1 MKKKFRNV
9 YPLFFGMSCL
19 LISDAN
25 ASGISN
31 NTPAPAEIDAELT
44 QTVGVLEVFPF
55 EDSKKSVRCT
65 TFHLGDGYMATAGH
79 CFLGAY
85 DCNQALVRWANSD
98 KISQCTRVIYSF
110 ASESIKKLDTTNRDL
125 TIFRVDAAPPQKL
138 KVTQTHMRSL
148 QAQSLAAT
156 GISVQ
161 LKRGR
166 VTSRASKPCT
176 LITGSAT
183 NIFGQPKPND
193 SVQHNCSVGSY
204 SAGTPIVDATTGEL
218 LAIQQ
223 SSTLM
228 PAIDTESETYLEEVN
243 FAKTLTEHELSSI
256 INKHSTS
263 LRNLSVGG
271 FAPEVFY
278 SGFRDSLNMKVATLG
293 IENNINTVSFIPH
306 NGVDTQVEIL
316 DGDGRKTIISG
327 PRRANLEQRLEFK
340 APVQI
345 SLKSTN
351 IGMAPSL
358 WLEDINYN

>member
-1 MKKKFRNV
+1 MKKNFALAF
-9 YPLFFGMSCL
+9 PLIIGMSWL
-19 LISDAN
+19 LINDASALGN
-25 ASGISN
+25 SKSA
-31 NTPAPAEIDAELT
+31 PAPTGIDAELT

-55 EDSKKSVRCT
+55 EDSKKSLRCT

-79 CFLGAY
+79 CFLGAH
-85 DCNQALVRWANSD
+85 DCNQALVHWANSD
-98 KISQCTRVIYSF
+98 KVSRCTEVIYSF
-110 ASESIKKLDTTNRDL
+110 SSESIEKLDASNRDL
-125 TIFRVDAAPPQKL
+125 TIFKVDAAPPQKL
-138 KVTQTHMRSL
+138 KVSRTHLRNL

-156 GISVQ
+156 GISIQ

-166 VTSRASKPCT
+166 VTSTTSKPCT

-193 SVQHNCSVGSY
+193 TVQHNCSVGSY
-204 SAGTPIVDATTGEL
+204 AAGMPIVDATTGEL

-228 PAIDTESETYLEEVN
+228 PALDTESETYLKEVN
-243 FAKTLTEHELSSI
+243 FAKTLTEPELSNI
-256 INKHSTS
+256 IDRNSEN
-263 LRNLSVGG
+263 LRHLSVGG

-293 IENNINTVSFIPH
+293 VENNINSVSFIPH
-306 NGVDTQVEIL
+306 NGVDTEVEIL
-316 DGDGRKTIISG
+316 DGEGRKTIISG